1 MLPLQSTVG
10 ADGLAA
16 VEVALVLAY
25 LTVIVGA
32 SVLLYYLLVYVR
44 RVLAEPYRERWWY
57 LGVGVGA
64 AVVYGVAGLAE
75 VLTTFA
81 PAAAF
86 KVGATLF
93 FFLFIA
99 VGVRAMYSLQRRR
112 KDDRGPAMWIVY
124 LVIGGFVVAWW
135 ATFLLGQGSLVA
147 AVETIGLTIATV
159 YTLGYAVLT
168 VRASEGTS
176 ISAVVRQLLPAL
188 VCFAGVVVAEQAGIY
203 LGLPESIVTGVELV
217 GTALVG
223 AFLFTTAV
231 AMRQESGEVQ
241 RMYDRTTWRQ
251 EEVR

>member
-10 ADGLAA
+10 AGGLAA
-16 VEVALVLAY
+16 VDVALVLAY
-25 LTVIVGA
+25 LAVIVGA
-32 SVLLYYLLVYVR
+32 CVLLYYLLVYVR

-57 LGVGVGA
+57 LGVGVCA
-64 AVVYGVAGLAE
+64 AVVYGVAGLVE
-75 VLTTFA
+75 TLTDV
-81 PAAAF
+81 AAATAF
-86 KVGATLF
+86 KLGATLF
-93 FFLFIA
+93 FFLFVA
-99 VGVRAMYSLQRRR
+99 VGVRAMYSLEHRRS
-112 KDDRGPAMWIVY
+112 DDKGPAMMVVY
-124 LVIGGFVVAWW
+124 LVIGGFIVAWW
-135 ATFLLGQGSLVA
+135 AAFLLGQASLVA
-147 AVETIGLTIATV
+147 LVETVGLAIATV
-159 YTLGYAVLT
+159 YTLGYAILT

-188 VCFAGVVVAEQAGIY
+188 VCFAGVVVAEQAGLY
-203 LGLPESIVTGVELV
+203 LGLPQNIVTGVELV